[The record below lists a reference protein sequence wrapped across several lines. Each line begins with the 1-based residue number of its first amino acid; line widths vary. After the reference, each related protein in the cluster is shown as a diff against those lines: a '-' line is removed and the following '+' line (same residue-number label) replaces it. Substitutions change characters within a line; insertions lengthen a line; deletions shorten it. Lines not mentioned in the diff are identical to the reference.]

1 MALAAFLSPIQRQIQ
16 AGKFIA
22 CSRIGPPNHCYWNAS
37 VSTHWPTSIHN
48 SASLTSNS
56 RICKSHKHNK
66 RAKRSSYFQLGGRR
80 KRSSITG
87 IPIVLNSTKMIRNIY
102 PLTKDVSK
110 IHTGSEGGFRGWG
123 QSDTSWVYQWY
134 KVSKNVFGKA
144 VLSLVAEF
152 QK

>member
-102 PLTKDVSK
+102 SLKNWNVSRTPMTNRYSRSKTCHLTFYRIEIRTNCVIGNRKMVP
-110 IHTGSEGGFRGWG
+110 
-123 QSDTSWVYQWY
+123 
-134 KVSKNVFGKA
+134 
-144 VLSLVAEF
+144 
-152 QK
+152 